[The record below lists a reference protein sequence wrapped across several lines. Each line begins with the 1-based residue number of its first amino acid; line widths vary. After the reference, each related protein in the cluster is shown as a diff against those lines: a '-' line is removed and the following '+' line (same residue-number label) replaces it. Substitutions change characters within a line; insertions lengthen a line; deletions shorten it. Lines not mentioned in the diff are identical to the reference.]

1 MRGHVGGA
9 FITYNNP
16 ESRANCVD
24 EYASPGWSCCP
35 HEKLKLRGEH
45 MLKVKSAPEAS
56 DLIWENVLRPNF
68 VTKAMRKA
76 TSMLM
81 IFILLI
87 AAIGVIVY
95 AKDTLS
101 KSRPAVACPN
111 TVYDA
116 TTNPAPMLNCKAI
129 WDLASEDAINN
140 ATSET
145 RRSVDM
151 FISNIKNYEKCGDF
165 IVKAGLGQTDGLQR
179 VRRLHCARDRQ
190 RVGRWV
196 LAQLPGG

>member
-1 MRGHVGGA
+1 
-9 FITYNNP
+9 
-16 ESRANCVD
+16 
-24 EYASPGWSCCP
+24 
-35 HEKLKLRGEH
+35 

-101 KSRPAVACPN
+101 KSPPAVACPN
-111 TVYDA
+111 TVYDRL
-116 TTNPAPMLNCKAI
+116 P
-129 WDLASEDAINN
+129 
-140 ATSET
+140 T
-145 RRSVDM
+145 R
-151 FISNIKNYEKCGDF
+151 
-165 IVKAGLGQTDGLQR
+165 
-179 VRRLHCARDRQ
+179 
-190 RVGRWV
+190 
-196 LAQLPGG
+196 LPC